1 MVAMTDK
8 TLAERL
14 HQRVIARLA
23 LSKMTKRDREDN
35 RLDAEAANALDAKDA
50 EIARLRAALNP
61 LALLLYGADHDGHS
75 DDDLVTDPE
84 ATPTVGDLRRAA
96 RAIRNSE

>member
-1 MVAMTDK
+1 MTDK
-8 TLAERL
+8 TLQERL
-14 HQRVIARLA
+14 RDDLHVFVGTA
-23 LSKMTKRDREDN
+23 LRN
-35 RLDAEAANALDAKDA
+35 EAADAFDAKDA

>member
-1 MVAMTDK
+1 MTER
-8 TLAERL
+8 TLIERL
-14 HQRVIARLA
+14 RGYTE
-23 LSKMTKRDREDN
+23 S
-35 RLDAEAANALDAKDA
+35 DAYAEPWTFGVTCREAADALDAKDA